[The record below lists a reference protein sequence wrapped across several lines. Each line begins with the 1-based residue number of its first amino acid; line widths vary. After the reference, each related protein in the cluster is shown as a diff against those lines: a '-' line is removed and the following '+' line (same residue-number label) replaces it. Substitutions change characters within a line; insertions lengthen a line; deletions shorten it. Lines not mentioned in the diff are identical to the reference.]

1 MHALEFLADKSP
13 FPAVAV
19 VALYGA
25 ERYFRSEVLLRV
37 PGVSGEEGG
46 LSLTRL
52 AGELADLK
60 TVMTDLRTVSM
71 FGDRRVLLI
80 EDADP
85 FVSANR
91 AALEKYAG
99 QPAKGSLLILDVKA
113 WKKTERLYKLV
124 EQHGLNIEC
133 GELKGAELIRW
144 MQQTAKQEYGK
155 TLDRENAAMIVAMA
169 GDGLSMLRQEIAK
182 LAALAGDAAAIHRE
196 DIIAAVGGWRTETT
210 WVMLDALRDGQ
221 PGKALENLQ
230 KLFKAGETP
239 AKILGGVVYM
249 FRKLAEAT
257 ELARQG
263 EKLSSALGR
272 AGVYSSAV
280 GPSEVYLKRLG
291 FERASRILQLL
302 MEADSEIKGGSR
314 TDPQLLLERLFV
326 RLAGEVVITDP

>member
-1 MHALEFLADKSP
+1 MHALEFLADNSP

-19 VALYGA
+19 VAMYGA
-25 ERYFRSEVLLRV
+25 ERYFRPEVLRRI
-37 PGVSGEEGG
+37 PGAGGEEAE
-46 LSLTRL
+46 LSLTRVV
-52 AGELADLK
+52 GEQADLK

-85 FVSANR
+85 FVSAHR
-91 AALEKYAG
+91 AALEKYAA

-155 TLDRENAAMIVAMA
+155 VLDREHASLIVAMA
-169 GDGLSMLRQEIAK
+169 GDGLSMLKQEIAK
-182 LAALAGDAAAIHRE
+182 LAALAGDTPTITRE

-230 KLFKAGETP
+230 KLYRAGESP
-239 AKILGGVVYM
+239 AKILGGVVYT

-263 EKLSSALGR
+263 EKLSVALGR
-272 AGVYSSAV
+272 AGIFSNAV
-280 GPSEVYLKRLG
+280 GASEAYLKRLG
-291 FERASRILQLL
+291 FERASRILALL
-302 MEADSEIKGGSR
+302 MEADTEIKGGSR

-326 RLAGEVVITDP
+326 RLAGEVVVSDS